1 MRQNIEFK
9 PTPELNDGLYKLQMA
24 MKQPDKTKTGVH
36 GSKYADL
43 NDVANAIRRANKES
57 NAGIAFVQSV
67 NSELGPDGKEHM
79 QVMTIITHT
88 SGEYMM
94 IEGLP
99 VSGSNNSQEAMKAA
113 TYAKRGSLMA
123 AFGVTPKD
131 EDDDGE
137 EMTELQ
143 KHLEGEKESRTRVQ
157 AKCIELL
164 RTVDKNK
171 LEMIWATLGMTNE
184 GANQVKKLSFAKANA
199 LFGAIKY
206 AMNEDLEEITN
217 D

>member
-1 MRQNIEFK
+1 
-9 PTPELNDGLYKLQMA
+9 
-24 MKQPDKTKTGVH
+24 
-36 GSKYADL
+36 
-43 NDVANAIRRANKES
+43 
-57 NAGIAFVQSV
+57 
-67 NSELGPDGKEHM
+67 M

-143 KHLEGEKESRTRVQ
+143 KHLNGELEQKRAVQ

-164 RTVDKNK
+164 KTVAKSK
-171 LEMIWATLGMTNE
+171 LDMIWATLGMTNE

-199 LFGAIKY
+199 LYGAIKF
-206 AMNEDLEEITN
+206 AMNEDLEEVAN